1 MLAEAKVFCDPS
13 AQAGFY
19 AEKVEEKDD
28 GTRLSPIGGQT
39 RTRSI
44 HTNGQKGY
52 KSVTFRAP
60 GNPRLGVSCPAGGQ
74 SVRFG
79 SPGEQVR
86 GIG

>member
-13 AQAGFY
+13 AHAGFY
-19 AEKVEEKDD
+19 TKFEEKGDR
-28 GTRLSPIGGQT
+28 TQRSSIGRQT
-39 RTRSI
+39 RTRII
-44 HTNGQKGY
+44 HTEGQKGC
-52 KSVTFRAP
+52 KSVTFGAP